1 MVAPSTRVHHG
12 WVGARTASGH
22 GGRRPAPARGAAVAV
37 LLAALAGGCGTP
49 AGSSVTQEVT
59 RPTSPSRTASPTASL
74 APPTDITAV
83 GGVALSV
90 ADADWVQVAQGHV
103 WTTLGTEVAQQ
114 LDSTTGRKGKSVP
127 LGGPVCTAMDQGFG
141 SLWVPVCST
150 PGTVLRLDP
159 ATGKVLARIPIPD
172 GLAIM
177 DEGSVASGEGFVWVV
192 TVGDERTLVKIDP
205 ATDAVVD
212 RVPVEVGVTAA
223 RAGQGALWTT
233 NTVTSAVERRDP
245 STGALVASVP
255 TGKGARFFAVGEGAV
270 WVQNNID
277 GTVTRVDPAT
287 NRAVATIT
295 VDSGPVDGG
304 DLAVGGGFVWAR
316 VSDTL
321 VAKID
326 PATNTV
332 VARYYPVAG
341 SGSVAADESAAWVSA
356 HDHDVVYRLPLN

>member
-1 MVAPSTRVHHG
+1 MAAPPTRVHDG
-12 WVGARTASGH
+12 RMGARTASRH
-22 GGRRPAPARGAAVAV
+22 GGGRPAPARGAAVAV
-37 LLAALAGGCGTP
+37 LLAALASGCGTP
-49 AGSSVTQEVT
+49 AVSSVTQAIT
-59 RPTSPSRTASPTASL
+59 APPSPSPTASL
-74 APPTDITAV
+74 VPPTDITAV

-90 ADADWVQVAQGHV
+90 ADADWLQVADGHV

-114 LDSTTGRKGKSVP
+114 LDPTTGKELKAVP
-127 LGGPVCTAMDQGFG
+127 LGGPVCTAMDHGFD

-159 ATGKVLARIPIPD
+159 ATGKVLARIPVPD
-172 GLAIM
+172 GLEVM
-177 DEGSVASGEGFVWVV
+177 EEGSVASGEGFVWVV

-205 ATDAVVD
+205 TTNTVVD

-223 RAGQGALWTT
+223 RAGEGALWTT

-245 STGALVASVP
+245 SSGALVASVP

-287 NRAVATIT
+287 NKAVATIT

-316 VSDTL
+316 VTDTL

-332 VARYYPVAG
+332 VARYSPAAG
-341 SGSVAADESAAWVSA
+341 SGSVAAGEGAAWVSA
-356 HDHDVVYRLPLN
+356 HDHDVVYRLPLD